1 MQWTYFKMHLWIF
14 DIYSIK
20 SDLIVL
26 GKISFKSRLNA
37 KQNINTKCIKCLSI
51 LFFALCKSKIKEK

>member
-1 MQWTYFKMHLWIF
+1 MEWTYFKIHLWIF

-20 SDLIVL
+20 SNLIVL
-26 GKISFKSRLNA
+26 GKISFKTRLNP
-37 KQNINTKCIKCLSI
+37 KQNINTKYLKWLSI